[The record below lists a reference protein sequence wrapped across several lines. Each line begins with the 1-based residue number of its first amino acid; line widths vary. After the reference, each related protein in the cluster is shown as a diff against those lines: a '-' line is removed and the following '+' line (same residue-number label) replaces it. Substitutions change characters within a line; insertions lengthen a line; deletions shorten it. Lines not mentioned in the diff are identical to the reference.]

1 MARKLFG
8 FQQLRAVIKT
18 LGYILFMYVFSISLT
33 FYNKWMLKRFHYPLS
48 VSVVHYALVFVIAAV
63 LRFLWEIKTEKQ
75 RIILPWPVYLKR
87 VLPTAMACALD
98 IGFSNWSLMFIT
110 ISLYTMTKSTS
121 IIFILM
127 FALAFG
133 LEQWNFSLVA
143 IILLIAS
150 GLFLFTFESTEFNAE
165 GFLLCLAA
173 SALSGLR
180 WTLAQILT
188 QKQELGLHNP
198 LDALYHLQPFMTLTL
213 IPLAFYIEGQ
223 KLAVSPKLFNAPDS
237 HTVWVTVSMVM
248 FGCFLAFM
256 ISVAEFLLLSHTS
269 GLTLSISG
277 IFKEICTLSLATE
290 FAGDKMTTVN
300 FFGLVLCLIGISV
313 HVVTKATKDAD
324 SSKLNHQKISELGNG
339 SIELKELLPGNT
351 AVSDDEDEEYELN
364 VHAKR

>member
-1 MARKLFG
+1 M
-8 FQQLRAVIKT
+8 
-18 LGYILFMYVFSISLT
+18 
-33 FYNKWMLKRFHYPLS
+33 
-48 VSVVHYALVFVIAAV
+48 
-63 LRFLWEIKTEKQ
+63 
-75 RIILPWPVYLKR
+75 KR

-98 IGFSNWSLMFIT
+98 IGCSNWSLMFIT
-110 ISLYTMTKSTS
+110 VSLYTMTKSTS

-127 FALAFG
+127 FALLFR

-150 GLFLFTFESTEFNAE
+150 GLFLFTFESTAFNAE
-165 GFLLCLAA
+165 GFILALTA

-198 LDALYHLQPFMTLTL
+198 LDTLYHLQPFMTLTL

-223 KLAVSPKLFNAPDS
+223 SLAVSTKLFNAPDS
-237 HTVWVTVSMVM
+237 YTVWVTVSMVM

-269 GLTLSISG
+269 SLTLSISG

-290 FAGDKMTTVN
+290 FAGDKMTSVN

-313 HVVTKATKDAD
+313 HVVTKATRDAD
-324 SSKLNHQKISELGNG
+324 NSKISEQKMTELKNG
-339 SIELKELLPGNT
+339 GIELKELLPGN
-351 AVSDDEDEEYELN
+351 AAASDDEEEFEVN
-364 VHAKR
+364 VHGQR